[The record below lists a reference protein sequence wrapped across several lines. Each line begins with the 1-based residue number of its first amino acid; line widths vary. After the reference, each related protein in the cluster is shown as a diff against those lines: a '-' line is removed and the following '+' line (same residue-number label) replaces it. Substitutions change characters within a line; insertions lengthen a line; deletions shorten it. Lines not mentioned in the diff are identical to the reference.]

1 MPRRSFI
8 HLNNEKEENG
18 EQPFA
23 NPRNAAAG
31 SLRQLDSKL
40 AAKRKLSVFLYSVN
54 DLTEFNATTQ
64 SEALEELD
72 QLGFKTN
79 QERERVSDIEGV
91 LNYIEKWT
99 SKRESLS
106 YDIDGIVIKVN
117 DLSQQE
123 EMGYTQNLQDG
134 RLLINFQLKK
144 LLQNYW
150 ISN

>member
-1 MPRRSFI
+1 MA
-8 HLNNEKEENG
+8 

-91 LNYIEKWT
+91 LNYIEKW
-99 SKRESLS
+99 SKRIFILR
-106 YDIDGIVIKVN
+106 Y
-117 DLSQQE
+117 
-123 EMGYTQNLQDG
+123 
-134 RLLINFQLKK
+134 
-144 LLQNYW
+144 
-150 ISN
+150 

>member
-1 MPRRSFI
+1 MPRKSFVN
-8 HLNNEKEENG
+8 LNEAKAANE

-54 DLTEFNATTQ
+54 DFTQFNADTQ
-64 SEALEELD
+64 SEALDELD

-79 QERERVSDIEGV
+79 QERQRVQTIEEV
-91 LNYIEKWT
+91 MTYIDKWT
-99 SKRESLS
+99 EQRENLP

-117 DLSQQE
+117 ALEQQE
-123 EMGYTQNLQDG
+123 TLGFTQNHRAG
-134 RLLINFQLKK
+134 LLHINFPLKK
-144 LLQNYW
+144 WLRNY
-150 ISN
+150 